1 MVGEEHG
8 LGEGC
13 QVGIF
18 HLSPCLLSSHLHP
31 FRKLVHADCIDGPL
45 DLQLPVGFSQRR
57 TPAECQRE
65 GRQLEV
71 FTPQLPSL
79 PVSSD
84 RLGSMLSRSVVSDSL
99 RPPGLQSTRLLCPWG
114 FSRQEYWNG
123 LPCPPTGHLPNPG
136 IEPRSPALKA
146 DPLASE
152 SPGKP
157 RQARYPNIRFQFL

>member
-18 HLSPCLLSSHLHP
+18 HLSPCLLSSPLHP
-31 FRKLVHADCIDGPL
+31 FRKRVHADCNDGPL

-65 GRQLEV
+65 GSQLAV
-71 FTPQLPSL
+71 FTPQVPSL
-79 PVSSD
+79 PVPSD
-84 RLGSMLSRSVVSDSL
+84 RLGTVLCAQSL
-99 RPPGLQSTRLLCPWG
+99 RRVRLFARTVVHQAPLPMG
-114 FSRQEYWNG
+114 FSRQEYQSG
-123 LPCPPTGHLPNPG
+123 LPCPPAGHLPNPG
-136 IEPRSPALKA
+136 IEHRSPALKV
-146 DPLASE
+146 DSLASE